1 MIKHG
6 MKHEI
11 IYTQD
16 FALIVSDEEIT
27 KGDFCYDLDAS
38 PGYKNH
44 KSIVRCL
51 RTAKDS
57 YWNKN
62 CKKIIAHR
70 PFTDAAILEGVP
82 ILPEP
87 KQEDDVE
94 KIAEEMLTSHPDFK
108 AEGFSDYQNGRHNG
122 LIDGYNKAKE
132 NYKYTEKDL
141 RKAFTKYAFS
151 SASNQPYNEKELEE
165 SFNEFIQFLQPKRPQ
180 YFECK
185 MDSVCRLMSA
195 DIVEKEGWIK
205 EKNTKYTYS
214 KPKTII
220 NSQNQT
226 ELVGEYIYE

>member
-1 MIKHG
+1 

-82 ILPEP
+82 LLPEFDESD
-87 KQEDDVE
+87 KVE
-94 KIAEEMLTSHPDFK
+94 KLAYNWFVTADKKNTIFDLGWVNIFTA
-108 AEGFSDYQNGRHNG
+108 
-122 LIDGYNKAKE
+122 GYNKAKE
-132 NYKYTEKDL
+132 TYKYTEKDL

-151 SASNQPYNEKELEE
+151 STINQPYNEEELEE

-185 MDSVCRLMSA
+185 MEQLSSNESFGLDYGSSSL
-195 DIVEKEGWIK
+195 
-205 EKNTKYTYS
+205 
-214 KPKTII
+214 KPKTIA

-226 ELVGEYIYE
+226 ELIGTYYYE

>member
-1 MIKHG
+1 

-82 ILPEP
+82 LLPEFN
-87 KQEDDVE
+87 EDDVLNNLVGGYIKKE
-94 KIAEEMLTSHPDFK
+94 VEPTVSKNSSQDYRIGAYGGSDI
-108 AEGFSDYQNGRHNG
+108 GFRK
-122 LIDGYNKAKE
+122 GYNKAKE
-132 NYKYTEKDL
+132 TYKYTEKDL

-151 SASNQPYNEKELEE
+151 STINQPYNEEELEE

-180 YFECK
+180 YFKCETITMNKGYTDKSDYPYQECEI
-185 MDSVCRLMSA
+185 L
-195 DIVEKEGWIK
+195 
-205 EKNTKYTYS
+205 
-214 KPKTII
+214 KTII

>member
-1 MIKHG
+1 

-70 PFTDAAILEGVP
+70 PFTDAPVLEGVP
-82 ILPEP
+82 ILPEFSEEDDIKLIA
-87 KQEDDVE
+87 KQEAE
-94 KIAEEMLTSHPDFK
+94 KLHDKSRHEDWDIYEELVSED
-108 AEGFSDYQNGRHNG
+108 AW
-122 LIDGYNKAKE
+122 LIEKGYNKAKE
-132 NYKYTEKDL
+132 TYKYTEEDL
-141 RKAFTKYAFS
+141 ISFHKWAFQKVRIEESDKNT
-151 SASNQPYNEKELEE
+151 KELLDEWQ
-165 SFNEFIQFLQPKRPQ
+165 SLQQPKRPK
-180 YFECK
+180 YFECEYK
-185 MDSVCRLMSA
+185 P
-195 DIVEKEGWIK
+195 I
-205 EKNTKYTYS
+205 TPHKYTVDDHLEVEL
-214 KPKTII
+214 KTTT
-220 NSQNQT
+220 NSQGQT